1 MASGR
6 EETQERSHWNA
17 QIEHICKSK
26 LSGHALPGLFAIPM
40 QKLLEGLAA
49 MAMLA
54 FLFQ

>member
-17 QIEHICKSK
+17 QIEHICKSN
-26 LSGHALPGLFAIPM
+26 SQGNALPGLFAIPT
-40 QKLLEGLAA
+40 QKLLEGLAT